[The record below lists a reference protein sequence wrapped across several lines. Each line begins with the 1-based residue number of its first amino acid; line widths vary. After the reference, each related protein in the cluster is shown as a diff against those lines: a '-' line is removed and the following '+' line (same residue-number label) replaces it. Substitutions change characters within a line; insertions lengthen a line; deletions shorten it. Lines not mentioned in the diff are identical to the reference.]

1 MPYKTFKL
9 QEYLASPLFNNESR
23 NLLFRLRTRTING
36 IKGDF
41 KGLYT
46 DTSCPM
52 GCGVSDT
59 IQHLLTCMVLR
70 RYHTSTNISISDSKY
85 EDIFSEDTRKQKC
98 ITELFRKLLEIRSEV
113 ISQPVVTRTGPMHN
127 GSNSNTTVLQSDNC
141 QTPVLGL
148 GLGVDFTLAN
158 NNNNPHLIFHR
169 REGTRG
175 LKFSTQT

>member
-1 MPYKTFKL
+1 MKDIDLDVTDSEIRLYTKQRFKALVKKKVRDAAFKYLKELQKMHLKMDSLSYKTFKL

-41 KGLYT
+41 KGLYS

-70 RYHTSTNISISDSKY
+70 RYHTSTNISISDNKY

-98 ITELFRKLLEIRSEV
+98 ITEMFRQLLEI
-113 ISQPVVTRTGPMHN
+113 
-127 GSNSNTTVLQSDNC
+127 
-141 QTPVLGL
+141 
-148 GLGVDFTLAN
+148 
-158 NNNNPHLIFHR
+158 
-169 REGTRG
+169 
-175 LKFSTQT
+175 